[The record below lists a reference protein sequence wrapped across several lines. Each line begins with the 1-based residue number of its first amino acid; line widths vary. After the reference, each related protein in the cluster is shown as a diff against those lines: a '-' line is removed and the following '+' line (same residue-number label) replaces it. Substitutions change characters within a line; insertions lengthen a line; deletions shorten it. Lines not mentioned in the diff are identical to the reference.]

1 MYIQRSDQPGM
12 RGPMGPHDAQT
23 NIGAWQHSA
32 PKDAELRIL
41 RDDFTILHA
50 YRYTMGDDGHE
61 AWHLQDC

>member
-1 MYIQRSDQPGM
+1 
-12 RGPMGPHDAQT
+12 MGPHDAQT